1 MAYEEYDPWQLRELQ
16 RISTLILA
24 EMDRVC
30 SELDIPYF
38 IYAGTAIG
46 SIRHGGFIPW
56 DDDIDIGMFRSDYER
71 FLEEAPS
78 VLGADFYITNG
89 ITDEHFPACNSNLS
103 LAGTYCVPSEFD
115 KCEFQYP
122 IGIGIFAFD
131 RVSDDAG
138 IRRKQ
143 LRRTWLWG
151 RVAFLRETGSP
162 NLFIKGWRRA
172 LVASICRV
180 AHFILTS
187 FHVSQRWIHGQWQKA
202 ARLAENED
210 GDLFADF
217 TDGDPLRWSVKKTE
231 VFPLKRVLFETI
243 EVSGAKNMDTILRR
257 GYGDY
262 MKLPP
267 EEERKNHHPS
277 RLDFG
282 KFSS

>member
-78 VLGADFYITNG
+78 ALGADFYITNG

-187 FHVSQRWIHGQWQKA
+187 FRVSQRWIHGQWQKA

>member
-78 VLGADFYITNG
+78 ALGADFYITNG

-122 IGIGIFAFD
+122 IGIGIFLFYL
-131 RVSDDAG
+131 VSDDAG

>member
-78 VLGADFYITNG
+78 ALGADFYITNG

-180 AHFILTS
+180 AHFILIS

>member
-30 SELDIPYF
+30 SGLDIPYF

-78 VLGADFYITNG
+78 ALGADFYITNG

-180 AHFILTS
+180 AHFTLTS

>member
-78 VLGADFYITNG
+78 ALGADFYITNG

-231 VFPLKRVLFETI
+231 VFPLKRVLFEMI